1 MTSFESWSVALF
13 LAQDLIAAV
22 GLFALFWQL
31 RGATEQIK
39 LGVTANQTS
48 NLMAVLAIEEGV
60 ARSRAELSD
69 ASYQIGL
76 MQDEPGAMESEA
88 LRFARLRLDE
98 KIEQYLNSWDRLCAC
113 IIRGN
118 VDEQTYRQ
126 DYRPGLAEIVTQY
139 RDKLGPDTRHHNIL
153 RVHQAWAQDKSA
165 KEKARGA

>member
-1 MTSFESWSVALF
+1 MTPFETSNVWLF
-13 LAQDLIAAV
+13 LAQDAIAAA
-22 GLFALFWQL
+22 GLFAVFWQL
-31 RGATEQIK
+31 RGVRKQVE

-76 MQDEPGAMESEA
+76 LQNQPETAESES
-88 LRFARLRLDE
+88 LRFAELRLEE

-118 VDEQTYRQ
+118 VDEETYRQ
-126 DYRPGLAEIVTQY
+126 DYRPGLAEIVSQHK
-139 RDKLGPDTRHHNIL
+139 DKLGPDTRHHNIL
-153 RVHQAWAQDKSA
+153 KVHQSWAQDKSA
-165 KEKARGA
+165 REKLR